1 MSIWGKIF
9 GGTSGF
15 VIGGPLG
22 GLLGIFAGHAID
34 KFNTKK
40 LPENIAVKQV
50 NFTIGV
56 IALSAK
62 MAKADGV
69 VSHQELDA
77 FKKGLIINQNELKNV
92 EKVWNFAKQSVHGFE
107 SYAKQLAKLFKPS
120 SSILENLIHLLFSI
134 AKSDGQITIEETKF
148 LKKVSDIF
156 GFDDEKFNLL
166 KEIYLSNDS
175 DPYTI
180 LQSNKN
186 DPIDLINKKRIF
198 LLKKHHPDVLIA
210 KGQPLEF
217 VEKNNHYVKMINK
230 SWEYIKKN
238 YNKK

>member
-15 VIGGPLG
+15 VLGGPLG

-34 KFNTKK
+34 KFNRKK
-40 LPENIAVKQV
+40 LPESIAVKQV

-62 MAKADGV
+62 MAKADGI
-69 VSHQELDA
+69 VSYEELSA
-77 FKKGLIINQNELKNV
+77 FKKGLIINQNDLKNV
-92 EKVWNFAKQSVHGFE
+92 EKVWNYAKQSVHGFE
-107 SYAKQLAKLFKPS
+107 SYARQLAKLFKPS

-134 AKSDGQITIEETKF
+134 ARSDGQITVKEEEF

-156 GFDDEKFNLL
+156 GFDEKKFNLL
-166 KEIYLSNDS
+166 KEIYSNDENN
-175 DPYTI
+175 PYAI
-180 LQSNKN
+180 LQSNIN
-186 DPIDLINKKRIF
+186 DTIDQINKKRIS

-238 YNKK
+238 HNK

>member
-15 VIGGPLG
+15 VLGGPLG
-22 GLLGIFAGHAID
+22 GMLGIFAGHAID
-34 KFNTKK
+34 KFNQKK
-40 LPENIAVKQV
+40 LPESLAVKQV

-62 MAKADGV
+62 MAKADGI
-69 VSHQELDA
+69 VSNQELDA

-134 AKSDGQITIEETKF
+134 AKADGQITIQEKEF
-148 LKKVSDIF
+148 LKTVSKIF
-156 GFDDEKFNLL
+156 GFDEKKFNLL
-166 KEIYLSNDS
+166 KEIYSNNENN
-175 DPYTI
+175 PYTV
-180 LQSNKN
+180 LQSDIN
-186 DPIDLINKKRIF
+186 DPINEINKKRIL
-198 LLKKHHPDVLIA
+198 LLKKHHPDLLIS

-230 SWEYIKKN
+230 SWDYIKKN
-238 YNKK
+238 HNK